1 MKWRRNFSDH
11 RRELALLRLDAAN
24 LGEQSFRI
32 RMIRLIEELRRRRA
46 LDDTPEIHDD
56 DAIGDVLHDAQVMAD
71 EQVREV
77 ERRLQIHEQIE
88 HLSLDRYVERGNR
101 FVADDELG
109 LDRERARNAD
119 PCTLPAGKLM
129 RIATHQRRVEPDFI
143 EHQADIFDLL
153 FRRDQSMDDRCF
165 ADDVDNTHARIERRV
180 RILEDHL
187 HLELRASRG
196 GGAHSLDR
204 FAAP

>member
-1 MKWRRNFSDH
+1 
-11 RRELALLRLDAAN
+11 
-24 LGEQSFRI
+24 
-32 RMIRLIEELRRRRA
+32 
-46 LDDTPEIHDD
+46 
-56 DAIGDVLHDAQVMAD
+56 
-71 EQVREV
+71 
-77 ERRLQIHEQIE
+77 
-88 HLSLDRYVERGNR
+88 
-101 FVADDELG
+101 
-109 LDRERARNAD
+109 
-119 PCTLPAGKLM
+119 M